1 MIQKVDTFEYVRKR
15 NVKIEIDRLISI
27 LDSTGET
34 SITLECGDTI
44 YESLEEIKF
53 NKSAIVIPFR
63 IECGETTIRFDP
75 FEVTISGRSSS
86 SHRQKALS
94 KELEAY
100 VPLLSK
106 RPVITLFLSMFFI
119 AFGFPR
125 LFDYFDFE
133 NSTKIFGANLTDIAQ
148 VFLNILSAAAV
159 SLLYIFEWSMVKLY
173 SSTNS
178 FWGRHKEQIAVGFI
192 LALVGAALS
201 YVASN
206 LLPV

>member
-1 MIQKVDTFEYVRKR
+1 MIQKVDTFEYFRIS
-15 NVKIEIDRLISI
+15 NVKIEIDRLVSI

-63 IECGETTIRFDP
+63 VECDGTTISFDP
-75 FEVTISGRSSS
+75 FEVSISGKSSS

-106 RPVITLFLSMFFI
+106 RPVITLLVGMFFI
-119 AFGFPR
+119 PFGLLW

-133 NSTKIFGANLTDIAQ
+133 SSTKFFGANLTDIAQ
-148 VFLNILSAAAV
+148 VCLNLLSAVAV
-159 SLLYIFEWSMVKLY
+159 SMLYMFHWTRVKLY
-173 SSTNS
+173 SSTNG
-178 FWGRHKEQIAVGFI
+178 FWGRHKEQIAVGVI
-192 LALVGAALS
+192 VALVTAAFS
-201 YVASN
+201 YFVG
-206 LLPV
+206 L